1 MEKTVHLKI
10 TTTFVTYKDYEVEGD
25 LTDKEILEQANSD
38 GDFLEDVLDT
48 LDIDTVVEFDEEEH
62 KYSSPFDEEE
72 GKRNGWQIAI
82 DLTGVDENGTPEENL
97 EMIGSP
103 LFETEEEADTWYRS
117 LEITENDLARINKG
131 LDIIMIHWVNGEIAD
146 TYVY

>member
-1 MEKTVHLKI
+1 M
-10 TTTFVTYKDYEVEGD
+10 D
-25 LTDKEILEQANSD
+25 L
-38 GDFLEDVLDT
+38 
-48 LDIDTVVEFDEEEH
+48 
-62 KYSSPFDEEE
+62 
-72 GKRNGWQIAI
+72 KRNGWQIAI

-103 LFETEEEADTWYRS
+103 LFETEEEADTWYRT

-131 LDIIMIHWVNGEIAD
+131 LDIIMIHWVNGEIED